1 MRNLSSRK
9 RAPICYCFCGV
20 FFSSFFFFLSFFLLL
35 FFVFLTV
42 KRDVSVFHGKR
53 RKGNMKYSAAQA
65 EGKSSAF
72 GQQ

>member
-1 MRNLSSRK
+1 L
-9 RAPICYCFCGV
+9 FLWG
-20 FFSSFFFFLSFFLLL
+20 FFFFFFIFSFFIPSSFFF
-35 FFVFLTV
+35 FLTV